1 MKYSFTDFLGN
12 VGVVLITIDYLLL
25 QLNRISSNSLSY
37 SLLNAVGAGLIIIS
51 LLFNFNLSAFIMEA
65 IWVVISLFGLYRYFR
80 PPVTDHEPLKS

>member
-25 QLNRISSNSLSY
+25 QLDRIGSNSLTY
-37 SLLNAVGAGLIIIS
+37 SLLNAVGAGLIITS
-51 LLFNFNLSAFIMEA
+51 LIFNFNLSAFIMEA

-80 PPVTDHEPLKS
+80 PQPLKS